1 MQILRLVCLSLI
13 LTSVTT
19 LRGQTPVGRGWDLGA
34 NLGLAYYTGD
44 ASGGLTSLRLNPK
57 VDLGLYHRSNLRFTW
72 LAELSYQRLS
82 GHTEDAKTVYPSQPQ
97 SFKAHGFGLLFGGEY
112 NWYRHT
118 LGYDYLESKRW
129 TPFVGLGLGAMLLSD
144 EKTIL
149 TPQVSIRLG
158 LKYIINERLRLRV
171 QYAWH
176 YCMSDRLD
184 ALGGN
189 GYLDTPIGLK
199 GVSLRHG
206 DSFGSLSLG
215 LVYTLGQKQ
224 IDCN

>member
-13 LTSVTT
+13 LISVTS
-19 LRGQTPVGRGWDLGA
+19 LRGQTVVGRGWDLGA

-57 VDLGLYHRSNLRFTW
+57 VDLGLYHRRNLRLTW

-82 GHTEDAKTVYPSQPQ
+82 GHTEDAKTAYPSTPL
-97 SFKAHGFGLLFGGEY
+97 SFKVHGLGLLLGGEY

-158 LKYIINERLRLRV
+158 VKYIINERLRLRV
-171 QYAWH
+171 QYSWH

-184 ALGGN
+184 TLGGECF
-189 GYLDTPIGLK
+189 
-199 GVSLRHG
+199 SC
-206 DSFGSLSLG
+206 GSDWTQGCCS
-215 LVYTLGQKQ
+215 TTRR
-224 IDCN
+224 